1 MSEPEPSGERDR
13 LWLNRTPDG
22 GVPSEGSTAG
32 TPRRLRD
39 TGRTRSDPVRRIL
52 SRVYPGLAALRAE
65 NVGLRDDLRRA
76 EHLAVTD
83 SLTGLANRRGWDIQL
98 GRELS
103 RARRLDRPLC
113 LALIDIDHFKAFN
126 DSHGHLA
133 ADRLLVEIA
142 ATWRSAI
149 RDIDVLCR
157 WGGDEF
163 GLLLPDCPLSSAREI
178 LDRLRSTMPAGQTAT
193 AAAACWDGHEDSWSA
208 PTALCTWQK
217 SLSWCRVTP
226 DVRS

>member
-1 MSEPEPSGERDR
+1 MNKPEPSRDRDR
-13 LWLNRTPDG
+13 LWLNSTPDG
-22 GVPSEGSTAG
+22 SVPSEGSAAG

-39 TGRTRSDPVRRIL
+39 VSRSRTDPVRRIL
-52 SRVYPGLAALRAE
+52 SRVYPRFAALRAE
-65 NVGLRDDLRRA
+65 NAGLRNDLQRA

-83 SLTGLANRRGWDIQL
+83 ALTGLANRRGWDIHV

-103 RARRLDRPLC
+103 RARRLGSPLC
-113 LALIDIDHFKAFN
+113 LGLIDIDDFKAFN
-126 DSHGHLA
+126 DSRGHLA

-142 ATWRSAI
+142 ANWRSAI

-178 LDRLRSTMPAGQTAT
+178 LGRLRSSMPAGQTAT
-193 AAAACWDGHEDSWSA
+193 AAAACWDSHEDSVQLLDRA
-208 PTALCTWQK
+208 DRLLYQAKKLELVP
-217 SLSWCRVTP
+217 RNP
-226 DVRS
+226 